1 MNYLQTVAVGRITAD
16 AKFFASSGDK
26 KALAAFTVAVNRGDD
41 AVTYVE
47 CELRG
52 DRAEKLQKYL
62 VKGKEVLC
70 TGTPGAT
77 AFMSNNEARASLKLY
92 TYDVQLGSDSQGQ
105 GSKGDDPV

>member
-1 MNYLQTVAVGRITAD
+1 MNFLQTVAVGRITAD
-16 AKFFASSGDK
+16 ARYFAANGDK
-26 KALAAFTVAVNRGDD
+26 KALVAFTVAVNRGED

-52 DRAEKLQKYL
+52 ERAEKLQQYL

-77 AFMSNNEARASLKLY
+77 AYLSNSEARASLKLY
-92 TYDVQLGSDSQGQ
+92 TYDVQLGADSQA
-105 GSKGDDPV
+105 KGDDPV